1 MSDTLNA
8 KKNVFKNKNFALLFG
23 GVLVSN
29 IGHILFNFVMSL
41 YILRIATEAYGADNA
56 PLYQGYYLLVS
67 GIVLVLFMPFGGV
80 MADRLNKVRTM
91 YLTDYIRGLTILI
104 ACLLVY
110 ITNAPETKMLY
121 LFIMAI
127 ILGINSAFFNPA
139 SGSLLKFIVDEEE
152 IQQASSY
159 LHGSHSLQ
167 NIAGL
172 ILGGILYASLGIYV
186 IFIVSG
192 VAYLISGFTEMF
204 IKYRRKVI
212 DNGKQTLADVLREI
226 VVGVKYVFNFKVIFS
241 ILMLALFLNFFVVP
255 IYQNGI
261 PYFIE
266 FGLKNESTYLFSET
280 MSVENW
286 YSVIMIAGSVS
297 GIIMS
302 LIISS
307 RPPREKYYKILNRN
321 LVMFVILVSGVG
333 AVLSFYHLEQMMINP
348 TLLLL
353 VAIMFATGFIQVAFN
368 VPISV
373 TIQKKVDGDHLGKV
387 QSVMGVLSQALI
399 PIAGLIG
406 GVLIAKVSIVSLYI
420 FCSVGMIISVLIY
433 VTSKYAKEI

>member
-1 MSDTLNA
+1 MSDTL
-8 KKNVFKNKNFALLFG
+8 KSRKNVFENKNFALLFG

-41 YILRIATEAYGADNA
+41 YILRIATQAYGAEDA

-91 YLTDYIRGLTILI
+91 YLTDYIRGLTILV

-110 ITNAPETKMLY
+110 LTDSPETKMVY
-121 LFIMAI
+121 IFILAI

-139 SGSLLKFIVDEEE
+139 SGSLLKFIVEEEE

-159 LHGSHSLQ
+159 LHGSYSLQ

-172 ILGGILYASLGIYV
+172 ILGGILYASLGVYV
-186 IFIVSG
+186 IFIFSG
-192 VAYLISGFTEMF
+192 IAYLISGFTEMF
-204 IKYRRKVI
+204 IKYHKAQLN
-212 DNGKQTLADVLREI
+212 NGKQTLSDVLREI
-226 VVGVKYVFNFKVIFS
+226 VVGIKYVFEFKVIFS

-266 FGLKNESTYLFSET
+266 FGLKSETDYLFNRF

-302 LIISS
+302 LIISR
-307 RPPREKYYKILNRN
+307 RPPKDKYYKILNRN
-321 LVMFVILVSGVG
+321 LMMFVILVSGVG
-333 AVLSFYHLEQMMINP
+333 AVLSFYHLERMMIDQ

-353 VAIMFATGFIQVAFN
+353 VAIMFAVGFIQVAFN

-373 TIQKKVDGDHLGKV
+373 TIQKKVDGNHLGKV

-399 PIAGLIG
+399 PIAGLVG
-406 GVLIAKVSIVSLYI
+406 GILIAKVSIVSLYI
-420 FCSVGMIISVLIY
+420 FCSIGMIISVLIY
-433 VTSKYAKEI
+433 ITSKYAKEI